1 MANKRHPWAE
11 FEEVIGQE
19 QRKKREKLKKK
30 YNTKKLFEMALSFTL
45 ENKFYEA
52 REFFELVTEKDPNY
66 FLAWVNM
73 GLIYA
78 YHNLPG
84 TIKGGRRTAYYKR
97 HYNEGIECFKKAL
110 ELRPHDITSLIGL
123 GDAYRGKKEFVKS
136 IESFQ
141 EIIKRTPKNF
151 EDLSGIGFTFLNA
164 NSIKYQLDDLA
175 FDGFVP
181 INKDYQ
187 LLRQSGSYLEKENK
201 IKYDIALRSMSKV
214 LKYQKMQELPNKY
227 IISREIYSDKLE
239 SIAKTIRTI
248 EYEKEK
254 AEWKETKEYR
264 DLEDKKI
271 IEFVEP
277 YKEVAICTITK
288 HFLTKGKR
296 DDPKKYY
303 QTAKDTIK
311 EKLNNLIKKK
321 IIQGSIQS
329 LPNKIGLYYINE
341 EKIEEIKNDIVYQT
355 LLEFFEKYSRITLLE
370 LVENVNHKVEKQFGN
385 SSKMS
390 LTKMKGLTMNFINKG
405 LIPASYDDAS
415 EGIVSTVMEEKIDEL
430 STTIEGWGKGD
441 EEKVDSSFKK
451 KNKKI

>member
-11 FEEVIGQE
+11 FNKVIEQE
-19 QRKKREKLKKK
+19 HRKKRANLKKR
-30 YNTKKLFEMALSFTL
+30 YNTKQLLKKALSFTL
-45 ENKFYEA
+45 ENKLYEA
-52 REFFELVTEKDPNY
+52 REFFKLTTEKDPNY

-73 GLIYA
+73 GVLNTYYDLI
-78 YHNLPG
+78 G
-84 TIKGGRRTAYYKR
+84 KIKGMSVAWYRR
-97 HYNEGIECFKKAL
+97 HYDEGVKCFKKAL

-151 EDLSGIGFTFLNA
+151 EDLSGIGFTFLSA
-164 NSIKYQLDDLA
+164 NNIKYRLEEIAIDEFL
-175 FDGFVP
+175 P

-187 LLRQSGSYLEKENK
+187 LLRHSVSYLEEENK

-227 IISREIYSDKLE
+227 IISREIYSNKLE
-239 SIAKTIRTI
+239 SIAKTIRVI
-248 EYEKEK
+248 EYEKER

-271 IEFVEP
+271 IEFIKP
-277 YKEVAICTITK
+277 YKEIAICTITE
-288 HFLTKGKR
+288 HFLSKGKYT
-296 DDPKKYY
+296 DPKKYY

-311 EKLNNLIKKK
+311 EKINNLIEKK

-341 EKIEEIKNDIVYQT
+341 EKIVEIKIEIIYQT
-355 LLEFFEKYSRITLLE
+355 LIEFSEKFPRIFLQE
-370 LVENVNHKVEKQFGN
+370 IVEKVNHKIERQFGN
-385 SSKMS
+385 SAKMS
-390 LTKMKGLTMNFINKG
+390 QSKVKEIVISLINKR
-405 LIPASYDDAS
+405 LIFANYDDS
-415 EGIVSTVMEEKIDEL
+415 SNGIEFLVMERKIDEL
-430 STTIEGWGKGD
+430 FTKFNEWS
-441 EEKVDSSFKK
+441 EEDKK
-451 KNKKI
+451 KV